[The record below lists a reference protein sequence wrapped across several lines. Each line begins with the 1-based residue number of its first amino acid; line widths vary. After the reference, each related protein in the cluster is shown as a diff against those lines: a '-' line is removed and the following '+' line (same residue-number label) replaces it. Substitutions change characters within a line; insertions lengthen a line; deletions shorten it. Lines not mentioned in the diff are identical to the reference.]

1 MGADLLDVTVILLTC
16 SYRDQEFIRIGY
28 YVHNEYSE
36 QVDEHT
42 QVNPDKILRNI
53 LHDKPRVT
61 RFQIAWD
68 GSGLPQTD
76 INGKMCATG
85 GDEDDDETKEND
97 VQYQDEEEE
106 ENEEEEED
114 LEDDDD
120 LAEEDLEDT

>member
-1 MGADLLDVTVILLTC
+1 MG
-16 SYRDQEFIRIGY
+16 
-28 YVHNEYSE
+28 HNEYSE

-76 INGKMCATG
+76 INGKMCAAG

-97 VQYQDEEEE
+97 VQYQDEEE
-106 ENEEEEED
+106 
-114 LEDDDD
+114 DDDD
-120 LAEEDLEDT
+120 LAEEDLEDTELKDMINGSEEQKKNETI